1 MADPIRLYMDQ
12 HIPSAVAQG
21 LRQRGVDVL
30 TAQDAK
36 RCGLPD
42 ADQLDFATAQQRVMV
57 TFDSD
62 YLALGASGISFG
74 GIAWCH
80 AAKYSIGQLVQLLL
94 LVHGVMDQESMRN
107 HVEFL

>member
-1 MADPIRLYMDQ
+1 MAPSRWPNANDIARLRNRLD
-12 HIPSAVAQG
+12 
-21 LRQRGVDVL
+21 DVEG
-30 TAQDAK
+30 
-36 RCGLPD
+36 C
-42 ADQLDFATAQQRVMV
+42 
-57 TFDSD
+57 D